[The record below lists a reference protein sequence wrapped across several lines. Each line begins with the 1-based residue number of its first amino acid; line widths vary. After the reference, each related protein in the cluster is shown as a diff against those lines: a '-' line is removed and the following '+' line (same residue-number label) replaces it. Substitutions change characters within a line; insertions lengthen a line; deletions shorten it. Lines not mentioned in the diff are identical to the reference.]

1 MTGMTCRPLLTV
13 VALALTGLL
22 VPGLAGCAAAPR
34 AGPAGHPPAGDTGL
48 AAAQARARLAACP
61 APGTGGPT
69 LSPNGV
75 STHGVP
81 ANGLPDVPLP
91 CLAGGPDVVLARLSG
106 TPTVLNGWASWCL
119 PCRAELPAFQRLS
132 EAAGGRLRVLGVD
145 TEDAAGAAVDFAA
158 ARGVRFASVYDATG
172 RVRTAYRV
180 AGLPFTLFV
189 RADGSVAGVHVGP
202 LEYADLVTEATRQ
215 LGVRVG

>member
-1 MTGMTCRPLLTV
+1 MTRRPLRA
-13 VALALTGLL
+13 ALALALAGLL
-22 VPGLAGCAAAPR
+22 VPGLAGCATAPR
-34 AGPAGHPPAGDTGL
+34 ATGPGGHPAAGGADL

-61 APGTGGPT
+61 RPGAAVDSRGDPGAPAVAA
-69 LSPNGV
+69 SA
-75 STHGVP
+75 S
-81 ANGLPDVPLP
+81 GLPDVPLP

-106 TPTVLNGWASWCL
+106 VPTVLNGWASWCV

-132 EAAGGRLRVLGVD
+132 AAAGGRLRVLGVD

-158 ARGVRFASVYDATG
+158 ARGVRFPSVFDATG
-172 RVRTAYRV
+172 RLRTLHRV

-189 RADGSVAGVHVGP
+189 RADGTVAEVHVGP
-202 LEYADLVTEATRQ
+202 LEYTDLAAEAARQ

>member
-1 MTGMTCRPLLTV
+1 MTCRPLLAV

-22 VPGLAGCAAAPR
+22 VSGLAGCAAAPKDSGS
-34 AGPAGHPPAGDTGL
+34 AGPAGHPPAGGTDL
-48 AAAQARARLAACP
+48 AAAQARARLATCP
-61 APGTGGPT
+61 VPRAGGTA
-69 LSPNGV
+69 V
-75 STHGVP
+75 SAT
-81 ANGLPDVPLP
+81 GLPAAPLP
-91 CLAGGPDVVLARLSG
+91 CLAGGSDVVLARLSG
-106 TPTVLNGWASWCL
+106 VPMVLNGWASWCV

-158 ARGVRFASVYDATG
+158 AREVRFASVFDATG
-172 RVRTAYRV
+172 RLRTMLRV

-202 LEYADLVTEATRQ
+202 LEYTDLAAEVARR

>member
-1 MTGMTCRPLLTV
+1 MTCRPLLAV

-22 VPGLAGCAAAPR
+22 VPGLAGCTAAPR
-34 AGPAGHPPAGDTGL
+34 AGSTGPAGHPPAGDTDL

-61 APGTGGPT
+61 VPAAGGAAV
-69 LSPNGV
+69 SASGV
-75 STHGVP
+75 S

-106 TPTVLNGWASWCL
+106 VPMVLNGWASWCV

-145 TEDAAGAAVDFAA
+145 TEDAPGAAVDFAA
-158 ARGVRFASVYDATG
+158 ARGVRFASVLDATG
-172 RVRTAYRV
+172 RLRTMLGV

-202 LEYADLVTEATRQ
+202 LEYADLAAEVARR